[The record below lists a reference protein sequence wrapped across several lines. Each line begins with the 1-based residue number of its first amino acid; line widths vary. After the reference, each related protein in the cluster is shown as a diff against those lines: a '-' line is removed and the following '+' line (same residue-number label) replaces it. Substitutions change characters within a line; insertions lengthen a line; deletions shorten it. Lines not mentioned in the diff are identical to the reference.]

1 MKYKNSLSSAERLDG
16 ILHLIENSRHI
27 TVEMICSEFHVSAA
41 TARRDLE
48 FLRKQSSIQRV
59 HGGAVAL
66 HKSPPE
72 NPVFQRMNIQTD
84 NKRLIG
90 IAAAGLIDPGDT
102 LFLGSG
108 TTVLEVAKNIKQI
121 DDLTVITNS
130 LLVLNE
136 LIEFRNIT
144 LVDPGGLVRRSEH
157 SLIGDLTESTLSGL
171 NADKVI
177 IGIHGIDLEQG
188 LTNRYLP
195 ETMTDRK
202 ILQMGKKII
211 IVADHTKCGLISTSH
226 VASIS
231 VINTLVTD
239 MDAPADFVE
248 NLKERGINVVQ
259 AGLH

>member
-1 MKYKNSLSSAERLDG
+1 
-16 ILHLIENSRHI
+16 
-27 TVEMICSEFHVSAA
+27 
-41 TARRDLE
+41 
-48 FLRKQSSIQRV
+48 
-59 HGGAVAL
+59 
-66 HKSPPE
+66 
-72 NPVFQRMNIQTD
+72 MNIQTE

-90 IAAAGLIDPGDT
+90 IAAAEMIEPGDT

-108 TTVLEVAKNIKQI
+108 TTVLEIAKNIKLI
-121 DDLTVITNS
+121 DDITVITNS

-136 LIEFRNIT
+136 LIESRNIT

-157 SLIGDLTESTLSGL
+157 SMIGDLTKLTLTGL
-171 NADKVI
+171 NADKVF

-202 ILQMGKKII
+202 ILQMGKKVI

-226 VASIS
+226 VAPIS

-239 MDAPADFVE
+239 VDAPDDFVQ
-248 NLKERGINVVQ
+248 NLRDLGINVVL
-259 AGLH
+259 AGHH